1 MTLPIQP
8 GHLVE
13 IMNIVWISVVVLV
26 LYFLKGIFKI
36 GFVFRAYVIQ
46 NPIVVPHPQKL
57 RNTYTTR
64 MLFTVIPSEK
74 YAAGGVTLQTLL
86 AAVVED
92 MNHLYEYG
100 VEV

>member
-1 MTLPIQP
+1 MTLRIQP

-13 IMNIVWISVVVLV
+13 LDFCSGFGTFI
-26 LYFLKGIFKI
+26 LKKGLLKI
-36 GFVFRAYVIQ
+36 GFVFWAYIIQ

-86 AAVVED
+86 AAVAD
-92 MNHLYEYG
+92 D
-100 VEV
+100 